1 MTANKSLPS
10 PLTLAKAHP
19 TQARTGWGKGFLLI
33 FLVFHLKQ
41 LGDVEE
47 TVAHEETEVAADLGE
62 EGELGVADKF
72 CCHLS
77 FYEIEGCIISSFRYS
92 FFHMVVLG

>member
-1 MTANKSLPS
+1 MPRHTPPRQEPAGEKVF
-10 PLTLAKAHP
+10 
-19 TQARTGWGKGFLLI
+19 QLI
-33 FLVFHLKQ
+33 FLAFHLKQ

-47 TVAHEETEVAADLGE
+47 AVAHEETEVATDLGE

-77 FYEIEGCIISSFRYS
+77 FYEIEGYIISSFR
-92 FFHMVVLG
+92 FCCFHMVVLG